1 MVRRYLNVVEVV
13 NLWRILMDADG
24 HGQDS
29 DLPLDREE
37 RGDLADMGLIT
48 WVMSVRIDSLWDI
61 RSISPSPASL
71 K

>member
-1 MVRRYLNVVEVV
+1 MVEVV
-13 NLWRILMDADG
+13 NLWRILMDVDG

-37 RGDLADMGLIT
+37 SGDLADMGLIT

>member
-1 MVRRYLNVVEVV
+1 
-13 NLWRILMDADG
+13 MDVDG

-37 RGDLADMGLIT
+37 SGDLADMGLIT
-48 WVMSVRIDSLWDI
+48 WVMSVSIDSLWDI